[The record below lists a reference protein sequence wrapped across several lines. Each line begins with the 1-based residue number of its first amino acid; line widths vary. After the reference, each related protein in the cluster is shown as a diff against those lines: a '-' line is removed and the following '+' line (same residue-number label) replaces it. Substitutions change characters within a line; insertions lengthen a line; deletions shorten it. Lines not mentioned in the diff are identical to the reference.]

1 MNIRQYI
8 NLFFVIIVTFTILLI
23 VCPCTYSQLSVI
35 PSIVELNSY
44 PGALRTFT
52 INVDNT
58 GELSLSCTMKVSAM
72 KLVEGMPV
80 EADDSSRSCKNWIS
94 VKQESF
100 KLKPKGGQQIVCR
113 LQAPPKDV
121 VGGYYAIIS
130 CLGIPETNQ
139 NQDLNK
145 SGVSSSINFSYKVLS
160 AIMLT
165 VPGPNLKAIIEAGIP
180 MLETGEGGK
189 GYTIKLP
196 LRNLGNIH
204 TRMSGT
210 AEIRSEAGQLVETF
224 TMGSGRG
231 FILPEHERLF
241 TSKGL
246 VNLSDGL
253 YTANITLNTE
263 KSNQPMK
270 NSFQFYVKDG
280 QLILGNPNDEQ
291 KSQIEKESAG
301 FIVSTPQLNVEMPA
315 GGRRTQSVELVNLT
329 KNVLK
334 VKATPME
341 WYRSPEGHDVIMSDQ
356 PSHNRSAKDMI
367 LLLQNEIELRPM
379 GKQKLIMTVSIPKG
393 IDGEYYAS
401 VAFDRADI
409 QLDNSPQSLIRRSVM
424 LSTSAQGT
432 GKRNA
437 EIREFTANPKPNG
450 AFTFTMR
457 FKNIGGLSID
467 PDVSFTLT
475 DEKGDEVGKIVPTQH
490 PPFIQAGGEGI
501 INADWLKVLNPGLY
515 TVQAVFRFDPNQPPI
530 TQRASFAVNV
540 DDKK

>member
-23 VCPCTYSQLSVI
+23 VCPCTYSQLSII

-72 KLVEGMPV
+72 KLVEGIPV
-80 EADDSSRSCKNWIS
+80 EVDDSSRSCKNWIS

-130 CLGIPETNQ
+130 CLGIPEINQ
-139 NQDLNK
+139 NQDLN

-165 VPGPNLKAIIEAGIP
+165 VPGPNLKAVIEAGIP

-224 TMGSGRG
+224 TMEAGRG
-231 FILPEHERLF
+231 FILPENERLF

-246 VNLSDGL
+246 VNLSDGF
-253 YTANITLNTE
+253 YITNISLVTG
-263 KSNQPMK
+263 KSNLPMK

-301 FIVSTPQLNVEMPA
+301 FIISTPQLNVEMPA

-341 WYRSPEGHDVIMSDQ
+341 WYRTADGQDVIMSDQ

-401 VAFDRADI
+401 VTFDRADI
-409 QLDNSPQSLIRRSVM
+409 QLDNSQQSLTRRSVM
-424 LSTSAQGT
+424 LSVSAKGT

-437 EIREFTANPKPNG
+437 EIKEFSANPKPNG
-450 AFTFTMR
+450 AFTFTML
-457 FKNIGGLSID
+457 FKNIGGLRID

-475 DEKGDEVGKIVPTQH
+475 DEKGDAIGKIAPSQR
-490 PPFIQAGGEGI
+490 PPFVQAGGEGI
-501 INADWLKVLNPGLY
+501 INADWSSVLNPGRY

-530 TQRASFAVNV
+530 TQTTGFVIN
-540 DDKK
+540 DDKAK